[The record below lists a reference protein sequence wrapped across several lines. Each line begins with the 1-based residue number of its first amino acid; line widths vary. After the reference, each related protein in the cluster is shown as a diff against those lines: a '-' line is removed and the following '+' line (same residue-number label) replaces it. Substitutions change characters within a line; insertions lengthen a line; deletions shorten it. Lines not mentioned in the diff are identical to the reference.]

1 MKIGLRTIKTAIT
14 ASLGIWIATILG
26 FKYAST
32 AGVVAILSVTNTKR
46 SSVKIG
52 VGRILAFMLATIMA
66 FFWYHVVG
74 YNPLAYCLLLLFYIP
89 IAGKWKMPEIV
100 PINSV
105 LMTHFLNEKSM
116 APWLILNAFGLLLIG
131 ITLALI
137 ANLHM
142 PSVKED
148 IENNKQVVDQTIQK
162 LLQQFSELLYR
173 KDVSNECNALLEGLS
188 KSIKQGKQLSKRH
201 MDNQLLSQDEY
212 YLSYFNMRL
221 RQFETLEDMN
231 SLIKQISVDKDVSES
246 VEQLLLNISET
257 YDENNDGLA
266 LKENVLE
273 VFQMYETKPLPKTRT
288 EFENRAKLY
297 QLLLQIQTFIDIKVN
312 FSQMNEKML

>member
-52 VGRILAFMLATIMA
+52 VGRILAFVLATIMA

>member
-1 MKIGLRTIKTAIT
+1 MKIGLRTIKTALT
-14 ASLGIWIATILG
+14 ASIGIWLATILG

-52 VGRILAFMLATIMA
+52 IGRILAFIIATAMA
-66 FFWYHVVG
+66 FFWYHIIG
-74 YNPLAYCLLLLFYIP
+74 YNPLAYCLLLLFFIP

-116 APWLILNAFGLLLIG
+116 APWLIFNAFGLLLIG
-131 ITLALI
+131 ISLALI

-148 IENNKQVVDQTIQK
+148 IEKNKAVVDNTIQ
-162 LLQQFSELLYR
+162 LLLKQFSELLSK
-173 KDVSNECNALLEGLS
+173 KDVSNECNILLEGLS
-188 KSIKQGKQLSKRH
+188 KSIKQGKQLSKQH
-201 MDNQLLSQDEY
+201 MENQLLSQQEY
-212 YLSYFNMRL
+212 YLSYFNMRK
-221 RQFETLEDMN
+221 RQFETLEDMY
-231 SLIKQISVDKDVSES
+231 SLINQIEVDKDVSES
-246 VEQLLLNISET
+246 VEMLLQNISNT
-257 YDENNDGLA
+257 YDENNNGLA
-266 LKENVLE
+266 LKEDVLD
-273 VFQMYETKPLPKTRT
+273 VFQMYETKPLPTTRT

-312 FSQMNEKML
+312 FSQMNEKIL

>member
-1 MKIGLRTIKTAIT
+1 
-14 ASLGIWIATILG
+14 
-26 FKYAST
+26 
-32 AGVVAILSVTNTKR
+32 
-46 SSVKIG
+46 
-52 VGRILAFMLATIMA
+52 
-66 FFWYHVVG
+66 
-74 YNPLAYCLLLLFYIP
+74 
-89 IAGKWKMPEIV
+89 MPEIV

-116 APWLILNAFGLLLIG
+116 APWLVFNAFGLLFIG
-131 ITLALI
+131 VTLALI

-148 IENNKQVVDQTIQK
+148 IEENKQVVDKTIQK
-162 LLQQFSELLYR
+162 LLMQFSEMLYR
-173 KDVSNECNALLEGLS
+173 KDVENECNALLEGLS

-201 MDNQLLSQDEY
+201 MENQLLSQDEY
-212 YLSYFNMRL
+212 YLSYFDMRL

-231 SLIKQISVDKDVSES
+231 ELIKQIDVDKDVAES
-246 VEQLLLNISET
+246 VETLLLNIAET
-257 YDENNDGLA
+257 YAEDNNALS
-266 LKENVLE
+266 LKEDVLE
-273 VFQMYETKPLPKTRT
+273 VFQMYETKSLPTSRT

>member
-1 MKIGLRTIKTAIT
+1 MKIGLRTVKTAVT
-14 ASLGIWIATILG
+14 ASIGIWLATILG

-52 VGRILAFMLATIMA
+52 VGRILAFILATIMA
-66 FFWYHVVG
+66 YFWYHVIG
-74 YNPLAYCLLLLFYIP
+74 YTPLAYCLLLLFYIP
-89 IAGKWKMPEIV
+89 VAGKWKMPEIV

-148 IENNKQVVDQTIQK
+148 IEENKQVVDQTIQK
-162 LLQQFSELLYR
+162 LLRQFSELLYR
-173 KDVSNECNALLEGLS
+173 KDVANECNALLEGLS

-201 MDNQLLSQDEY
+201 MENQLLSQDEY

-231 SLIKQISVDKDVSES
+231 ELIKQIDVDKDVAES
-246 VEQLLLNISET
+246 VETLLINIADT
-257 YDENNDGLA
+257 YAEDNDGLA
-266 LKENVLE
+266 LKEEVLE
-273 VFQMYETKPLPKTRT
+273 VFQMYETKPLPTSRS

-297 QLLLQIQTFIDIKVN
+297 QLLLQVQTFIDIKVN
-312 FSQMNEKML
+312 FSRIHEKML

>member
-1 MKIGLRTIKTAIT
+1 MKIGLRTIKTALT
-14 ASLGIWIATILG
+14 ASIGIWLASYLG

-52 VGRILAFMLATIMA
+52 LGRLLAFMLATIMA
-66 FFWYHVVG
+66 YFWYHVIG

-116 APWLILNAFGLLLIG
+116 APWLVFNAFGLLFIG
-131 ITLALI
+131 VTLALI

-148 IENNKQVVDQTIQK
+148 IEENKQVVDKTIQK
-162 LLQQFSELLYR
+162 LLMQFSEMLYR
-173 KDVSNECNALLEGLS
+173 KDVENALLEGLS

-201 MDNQLLSQDEY
+201 MENQLLSQDEY
-212 YLSYFNMRL
+212 YLSYFDMRL

-231 SLIKQISVDKDVSES
+231 ELIKQIDVDKDVAES
-246 VEQLLLNISET
+246 VETLLLNIAET
-257 YDENNDGLA
+257 YAEDNNALS
-266 LKENVLE
+266 LKEDVLE
-273 VFQMYETKPLPKTRT
+273 VFQMYETKSLPTSRT